1 MEAPESA
8 PIVTESAQLDKA
20 YPTMTEILTSEG
32 GLEQGPQPGRPA
44 KALVKTDTVKAT
56 PEKAESAAPER
67 YKDPRS
73 PVGAPVDQIALE
85 QFSLLAKAQNLKP
98 ARESTEAFLHFG
110 GEKLRAITEAPYK
123 AWMIDRKLGRPKSK
137 KIRLSGEGI
146 SNKMLSRLSP
156 SLLSKL
162 RKRRTR

>member
-32 GLEQGPQPGRPA
+32 GLEQGPDQGEPA

-67 YKDPRS
+67 YKGPRS

-98 ARESTEAFLHFG
+98 AQAQKLLHFG
-110 GEKLRAITEAPYK
+110 G
-123 AWMIDRKLGRPKSK
+123 
-137 KIRLSGEGI
+137 GEVTGHNRGAVQ
-146 SNKMLSRLSP
+146 SMDE
-156 SLLSKL
+156 
-162 RKRRTR
+162 